1 MSTTKIVRLNKWSI
15 TAFIILIIW
24 AILSFVPIVWMLI
37 AAFTPSTLLMQV
49 PPKISFQN
57 FGLENFQRLF
67 SKQTIQNQIYIGQWF
82 LNTLIVS
89 ISVTIFNV
97 FFDMLAGFAFARRNF
112 PGRDILFII
121 LISSIM
127 VPGMVIMLPLFSIIV
142 SLHLYNTLWA
152 IILPN
157 LSSPFGIFLMR
168 QYIRSL
174 PDSLE
179 DAAKIDGAS
188 EFLIFFRI
196 ILPLS
201 VPIMAVWAI
210 FTFMAQWNNFLWP
223 LIVIN
228 DPNKYLLQVGLS
240 TFQTKYTTDYGLTM
254 AGTALSAAPMV
265 AFFFIF
271 QKYLNQGITMG
282 DIQ

>member
-1 MSTTKIVRLNKWSI
+1 MATVKTVRLNKWSI
-15 TAFIILIIW
+15 PAFVILIIW
-24 AILSFVPIVWMLI
+24 AILSFVPIFWMLV
-37 AAFTPSTLLMQV
+37 AAFTPSTFLLQV
-49 PPKISFQN
+49 PPKISLQN

-67 SKQTIQNQIYIGQWF
+67 SQETIQNQIYLGQWF

-89 ISVTIFNV
+89 GSVTIFNV

-121 LISSIM
+121 LMSSVMI
-127 VPGMVIMLPLFSIIV
+127 PGMVTMLPLFSMIV

-201 VPIMAVWAI
+201 IPIMAVWAI

-228 DPNKYLLQVGLS
+228 SPSKYLLQVGLS
-240 TFQTKYTTDYGLTM
+240 TFQTKFSTDYGLTM